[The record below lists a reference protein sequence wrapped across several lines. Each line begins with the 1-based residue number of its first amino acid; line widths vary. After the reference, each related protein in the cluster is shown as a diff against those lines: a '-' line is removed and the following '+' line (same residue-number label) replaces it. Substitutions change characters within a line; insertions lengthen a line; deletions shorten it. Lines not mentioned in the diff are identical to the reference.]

1 MAYVAVGPKQEL
13 YRKSYGAF
21 HVTVESLSKHRVMVY
36 TMSGYCMP
44 EAIDSYIDDLV
55 ECAREHRPQAM
66 IADARQMK
74 VLSKEFQAAVQERF
88 WPAIA
93 KLGVKKNP
101 AVVPEAVL
109 TAQSVHRMVRTAEE
123 TVSFP
128 RGGALEIALFRAL
141 EPALDWIVTPQDGQK
156 SG

>member
-1 MAYVAVGPKQEL
+1 MANVAVGPKQEL

-21 HVTVESLSKHRVMVY
+21 QVVVESLTKHRVIVY

-44 EAIDSYIDDLV
+44 EFIDPYIDDLV
-55 ECAREHRPQAM
+55 ACAREHRPQAM

-74 VLSKEFQAAVQERF
+74 VLSKEFQAAVQARF

-101 AVVPEAVL
+101 GVVPEAAL

-123 TVSFP
+123 MGAP
-128 RGGALEIALFRAL
+128 RGNNLEIALFRAL
-141 EPALDWIVTPQDGQK
+141 EPALDWIVSAQDGQK